1 MQFVLQ
7 DLRYALRMFKR
18 NWGFTLTALTVMA
31 LSICATVAI
40 FSAVNAIILRPLPY
54 QHSERLVNIW
64 GSQPKVPKA
73 PTSPADFLDWKTQ
86 TTTLESLAA
95 YSGQSF
101 NLTGYG
107 DPERIEGA
115 VVSPNF
121 FQVLEMQPLLG
132 RAFNE
137 SDQQSSGN
145 RLALISEGLW
155 HRRFGGQSSIIGS
168 RLLFN
173 DESFEVVGVLP
184 RDFQFPERVDLWVG
198 PKQQV
203 PEPPVALGGNI
214 LEMRNVRY
222 LGTVARLKPGVRIE
236 QAQADMS
243 AIAGRLAE
251 QYPDSNEQHQIRL
264 IPLKEE
270 IVGNVKPVLLML
282 LGATALVLLTAC
294 SNVGNLLLGRA
305 ITRRKEVTTR
315 LALGASRLRI
325 AQQVLTESVLLSLIA
340 GAIGLVLA
348 RFAIKALIAIG
359 PATIPRAAQISIDGT
374 VLLVTLLI
382 SVLTGIS
389 FGLAPALQSRTA
401 NLTDA
406 LNEAARGSSSGPGQH
421 RLRSALVVSQVA
433 LSFALLI
440 CGGLMFK
447 SFYRLQNVNLGF
459 DPDSVLTMQI
469 ALPRAKYADPRQ
481 VSEFYD
487 QTLKRVGALPGVK
500 SVGAISKLPLT
511 GTGISGGIVIE
522 GRPVNPAEQLMMDR
536 RTITEDYFRTMS
548 IPLKQGRFFA
558 SSDWSNPNVVIINET
573 GARRYWNGE
582 NPVGR
587 RLRFEESEDKW
598 VEIVGVV
605 ADIRQSSIEAEPK
618 PELYIPYFQTPS
630 HNMTV
635 VAKLNSAATPSA
647 ASFRSEVTA
656 VDKSQP
662 VYNIRTMGQV
672 VDEALAQARFSV
684 VLLGIFAATG
694 LLLAVVGLYG
704 VMTTSVANRTHEIGI
719 RIAVGARPSTII
731 RMILIQGAV
740 PVLIGLGL
748 GLFLAFALTRSLGS
762 LLFMV
767 PAADLSTYLIAS
779 AFFVLLMFVASL
791 IPAWR
796 ASKLSPTLAI
806 REQ

>member
-54 QHSERLVNIW
+54 QNSERLLSVW

-101 NLTGYG
+101 NLTGAG

-132 RAFNE
+132 RTFNE

-145 RLALISEGLW
+145 RLALVSEGLW
-155 HRRFGGQSSIIGS
+155 RRRFGGQNSIIGS
-168 RLLFN
+168 RVLLN
-173 DESFEVVGVLP
+173 DESFEIVGVLP

-203 PEPPVALGGNI
+203 PEPPVVLGGNI

-222 LGTVARLKPGVRIE
+222 LGTVARLKPGVQIE
-236 QAQADMS
+236 QAQADMN
-243 AIAGRLAE
+243 AIAGRLAQ
-251 QYPDSNEQHQIRL
+251 QYPDTNEQHQIRL

-270 IVGNVKPVLLML
+270 IVGNVKPVLFML

-305 ITRRKEVTTR
+305 ITRRKEISTR

-325 AQQVLTESVLLSLIA
+325 AQQVLTETVLLSLVA
-340 GAIGLVLA
+340 GALGLVLA
-348 RFAIKALIAIG
+348 RWAIKVLVAIG
-359 PATIPRAAQISIDGT
+359 PATIPRATQITIDGT

-382 SVLTGIS
+382 SIMTGIS
-389 FGLAPALQSRTA
+389 FGLAPALQSRTT

-406 LNEAARGSSSGPGQH
+406 LNEGARGSSTGPGQH
-421 RLRSALVVSQVA
+421 RVRSALVTSQVA

-447 SFYRLQNVNLGF
+447 SFYHLQNVNLGF

-469 ALPRAKYADPRQ
+469 SLPRAKYTNPKQ
-481 VSEFYD
+481 VTGFYE
-487 QTLKRVGALPGVK
+487 QTLQRVGALPGVK
-500 SVGAISKLPLT
+500 SVGATSKLPLT
-511 GTGISGGIVIE
+511 GSGISGGIVIE
-522 GRPVNPAEQLMMDR
+522 GRPVNPSEQLTMDR
-536 RTITEDYFRTMS
+536 RVITEDYFRTMS

-558 SSDWSNPNVVIINET
+558 SSDWSNQNVVLINET
-573 GARRYWNGE
+573 GAKRYWNGE

-587 RLRFEESEDKW
+587 RLRFEENVDKW

-605 ADIRQSSIEAEPK
+605 GDVRHSSIEAEPK
-618 PELYIPYFQTPS
+618 PELYIPYFQSPS

-684 VLLGIFAATG
+684 VLLSIFAATG

-719 RIAVGARPSTII
+719 RIAVGARPATII
-731 RMILIQGAV
+731 RMILVQGAV

-748 GLFLAFALTRSLGS
+748 GLVLALALTRSLAS

-767 PAADLSTYLIAS
+767 PSADLSTYLIAS
-779 AFFVLLMFVASL
+779 AFFLLLMFVASL

>member
-54 QHSERLVNIW
+54 QNSERLLMVW
-64 GSQPKVPKA
+64 GTQPKVPKVPA
-73 PTSPADFLDWKTQ
+73 SPADFLDWKTQ

-121 FQVLEMQPLLG
+121 FQVLAMQPLLG

-155 HRRFGGQSSIIGS
+155 HRRFGGQNSIIGS
-168 RLLFN
+168 RLLLN

-222 LGTVARLKPGVRIE
+222 LGTIARLKPGVQLE
-236 QAQADMS
+236 QAQADMT
-243 AIAGRLAE
+243 AISGRLAE
-251 QYPDSNEQHQIRL
+251 QYPDTNDQQQIRL
-264 IPLKEE
+264 VPLKEE

-305 ITRRKEVTTR
+305 ITRRKEISTR

-325 AQQVLTESVLLSLIA
+325 AQQVLTETVLLSLVA

-348 RFAIKALIAIG
+348 RFAIKVLIAIG
-359 PATIPRAAQISIDGT
+359 PATIPRATQISIDGT
-374 VLLVTLLI
+374 VLLVTLVI

-389 FGLAPALQSRTA
+389 FGLAPALQSRTT

-406 LNEAARGSSSGPGQH
+406 LNEGARGSSAGPGQH
-421 RLRSALVVSQVA
+421 RLRSALVTSQVA

-447 SFYRLQNVNLGF
+447 SFYNLQNVNLGF

-469 ALPRAKYADPRQ
+469 SLPRAKYADPKQ

-511 GTGISGGIVIE
+511 GTGISGGVVIE
-522 GRPVNPAEQLMMDR
+522 GRPVNPAEQLTMDR
-536 RTITEDYFRTMS
+536 RVVTEDYFRTMS
-548 IPLKQGRFFA
+548 IPLKQGRFFT
-558 SSDWSNPNVVIINET
+558 SSDWSNPNVVVINET
-573 GARRYWNGE
+573 GAKRYWNGE

-587 RLRFEESEDKW
+587 RLRFEENEDKW

-605 ADIRQSSIEAEPK
+605 GDVRHSSIQAEPK
-618 PELYIPYFQTPS
+618 PELYIPYFYSPS

-635 VAKLNSAATPSA
+635 VAKLNSASTPSA

-719 RIAVGARPSTII
+719 RIAVGARPATII
-731 RMILIQGAV
+731 RMILIQGSV
-740 PVLIGLGL
+740 PVLIGLAL
-748 GLFLAFALTRSLGS
+748 GLFLAFALTRSLAS

-767 PAADLSTYLIAS
+767 PSADLSTYLIAS

>member
-1 MQFVLQ
+1 MQFVWQ

-54 QHSERLVNIW
+54 QNSERLLIVW

-73 PTSPADFLDWKTQ
+73 PASPADFLDWKSQ
-86 TTTLESLAA
+86 TTTLESMAA

-101 NLTGYG
+101 NLTGAG

-137 SDQQSSGN
+137 SDQQSAGN

-155 HRRFGGQSSIIGS
+155 RRRFGGQNSIIGS
-168 RLLFN
+168 KVLLN

-203 PEPPVALGGNI
+203 PEPPVVLGGNL

-222 LGTVARLKPGVRIE
+222 LGTVARLKPGVQIE

-264 IPLKEE
+264 TPLKDE

-305 ITRRKEVTTR
+305 ITRRKEISTR
-315 LALGASRLRI
+315 LALGASRLRV
-325 AQQVLTESVLLSLIA
+325 AQQVLTESVLLSLVA
-340 GAIGLVLA
+340 GALGLVLA
-348 RFAIKALIAIG
+348 KFAIKALVAIG
-359 PATIPRAAQISIDGT
+359 PATIPRATQINIDGT

-382 SVLTGIS
+382 SILTGIS
-389 FGLAPALQSRTA
+389 FGLAPALQSRTT

-406 LNEAARGSSSGPGQH
+406 LNEGARGSSTGPGQH
-421 RLRSALVVSQVA
+421 RVRSALVTSQVA

-447 SFYRLQNVNLGF
+447 SFYHLQNVNLGF
-459 DPDSVLTMQI
+459 DQDSVLTMQI
-469 ALPRAKYADPRQ
+469 SLPRAKYADPKQ
-481 VSEFYD
+481 VTGFYE
-487 QTLKRVGALPGVK
+487 QTLQRVGALPGVK

-522 GRPVNPAEQLMMDR
+522 GRPVNPAEQLTMDR
-536 RTITEDYFRTMS
+536 RVITEDYFRTMG

-558 SSDWSNPNVVIINET
+558 ASDWSNPNVVVINET

-587 RLRFEESEDKW
+587 RLRFEENEDKW

-605 ADIRQSSIEAEPK
+605 GDVRHSSIEAEPK
-618 PELYIPYFQTPS
+618 PELYIPYFQSPS

-719 RIAVGARPSTII
+719 RIAVGARPATIV
-731 RMILIQGAV
+731 RMILFQGAV

-767 PAADLSTYLIAS
+767 PSADFSTYLLAS
-779 AFFVLLMFVASL
+779 VFFVLLMFVASL

-796 ASKLSPTLAI
+796 ASKLSPVLAI